1 MPTGG
6 SPEAPGRSAQKAKSG
21 DATILARSKRDACI
35 LLTSAEIEP
44 VLGEPVKEAKAGVQP
59 NGGMQISKCLF
70 QTTNFSK
77 SVSVALA
84 MPSSSKSSAITPRRF
99 WKKQFHGLDVE
110 KDETRA
116 AGQTARK
123 AEPEGDE
130 EGRKPRR
137 IEGLGE

>member
-1 MPTGG
+1 
-6 SPEAPGRSAQKAKSG
+6 
-21 DATILARSKRDACI
+21 
-35 LLTSAEIEP
+35 
-44 VLGEPVKEAKAGVQP
+44 
-59 NGGMQISKCLF
+59 
-70 QTTNFSK
+70 
-77 SVSVALA
+77 

-137 IEGLGE
+137 IEGLGEQAYWVGDPITGPLYDLQGDNFVRIIAGGLAQMPRASQHPT